1 MNILLQIYIH
11 QCLKSFYKVQFCNL
25 SGLHLVLF
33 YQSSLEEDHLA
44 ILTLLVREQISS
56 TVEEDINFKGNVCT
70 FKFYTFVSKYRNVLS
85 WSKNHY
91 DTITEHNFS
100 LLYLV
105 DCKSFLVFHLHQLL
119 FLCILFFSIEDD
131 FL

>member
-1 MNILLQIYIH
+1 MNILLRIYIH
-11 QCLKSFYKVQFCNL
+11 QCLRSFYKVQSCNL
-25 SGLHLVLF
+25 NGQHQVPF
-33 YQSSLEEDHLA
+33 CQSSLEEGRLV
-44 ILTLLVREQISS
+44 ILILLVHVQISS
-56 TVEEDINFKGNVCT
+56 TVKEDINFQGNVCT
-70 FKFYTFVSKYRNVLS
+70 FKFYIFVSKYRNVLS

-105 DCKSFLVFHLHQLL
+105 DCKNFLVFHLHQLL
-119 FLCILFFSIEDD
+119 FLCILFFSIKDD